1 MLIRATNRRAF
12 IAALGGAVAWPLTGS
27 GQDVAQTWPTRP
39 LRAIVPFTAGSAVDV
54 LPRMVFEALSGELG
68 QSIIVENRTG
78 AGGTIGTAAVA
89 KADPGGYTILVN
101 SSSHTVVPTLYPNA
115 PFNTVRDFSG
125 VIPLGSL
132 PNVLV
137 VAPSKGFKSLG
148 DLVAAA
154 KAKPG
159 SITYASAGIGSGTHF
174 RAERLRLSAGFEGV
188 HVPFRGAPE
197 AYTEVMTGR
206 VDFFFGALASALPFI
221 RNGKL
226 LALAVSSPQR
236 TSSLPE
242 VPTTLEAGY
251 PNSDYTFWVAVF
263 APAKTPKGIVE
274 KLYQKTL
281 KTLQSTNLPDKLATF
296 GVEPMVLTSAE
307 LDALVKREIAANADV
322 VKAANIRI
330 E

>member
-1 MLIRATNRRAF
+1 MRRREF
-12 IAALGGAVAWPLTGS
+12 IAALGGAVAWPLTAS
-27 GQDVAQTWPTRP
+27 GQ
-39 LRAIVPFTAGSAVDV
+39 F
-54 LPRMVFEALSGELG
+54 SGELG

-78 AGGTIGTAAVA
+78 AGGTIGAAAVA
-89 KADPGGYTILVN
+89 KADPDGYTILVN
-101 SSSHTVVPTLYPNA
+101 SSSHTVIPSLYPNA
-115 PFNTVRDFSG
+115 PYNAARDFSG

-154 KAKPG
+154 KGKPG
-159 SITYASAGIGSGTHF
+159 LITYASAGIGSGTHF
-174 RAERLRLSAGFEGV
+174 SAERLRLSAGFEGV

-221 RNGKL
+221 RDGKL
-226 LALAVSSPQR
+226 LALAVSTPKR
-236 TSSLPE
+236 TSSLPD

-251 PNSDYTFWVAVF
+251 PNSDYTFWFAVF
-263 APAKTPKGIVE
+263 VPAKRRKGLLRSFT
-274 KLYQKTL
+274 KRLL
-281 KTLQSTNLPDKLATF
+281 KTLQSTNLMDKLATL
-296 GVEPMVLTSAE
+296 GVEPMVLTPTE

-322 VKAANIRI
+322 VTAANIKI
-330 E
+330 D

>member
-1 MLIRATNRRAF
+1 MAMNRREF
-12 IAALGGAVAWPLTGS
+12 IAALGGAAAWPLTAS
-27 GQDVAQTWPTRP
+27 GQGVAQTWPTRP

-54 LPRMVFEALSGELG
+54 LPRMVFEPLSAELG

-78 AGGTIGTAAVA
+78 AGGTLGAAAVA
-89 KADPGGYTILVN
+89 KADPDGYTILVN
-101 SSSHTVVPTLYPNA
+101 SSSHTVIPSLYPNA
-115 PFNTVRDFSG
+115 PYNATRDFSG

-137 VAPSKGFKSLG
+137 VAPSKGFNSLG
-148 DLVAAA
+148 DLVSAA

-174 RAERLRLSAGFEGV
+174 SAERLRLSADFEGV

-221 RNGKL
+221 RDGKL
-226 LALAVSSPQR
+226 LALAVSTPKR
-236 TSSLPE
+236 TSSLPD
-242 VPTTLEAGY
+242 VPTTIEAGY
-251 PNSDYTFWVAVF
+251 PNSDYTFWVAFF

-274 KLYQKTL
+274 TLYEKTL
-281 KTLQSTNLPDKLATF
+281 KTLQSTNLTNKLATL
-296 GVEPMVLTSAE
+296 GVERMALTPTE
-307 LDALVKREIAANADV
+307 LDALVKREIAANVDV
-322 VKAANIRI
+322 VKAANIKTD
-330 E
+330 

>member
-1 MLIRATNRRAF
+1 VRRRAF
-12 IAALGGAVAWPLTGS
+12 IAALGGAVAWPLTAF
-27 GQDVAQTWPTRP
+27 GQDVTQTWPTRP

-54 LPRMVFEALSGELG
+54 LPRMVFEPLSGELG

-78 AGGTIGTAAVA
+78 AGGTIGAAAVA
-89 KADPGGYTILVN
+89 KADPDGYTILVN
-101 SSSHTVVPTLYPNA
+101 SSSHTVIPSLYPNA
-115 PFNTVRDFSG
+115 PYNAARDFSG

-154 KAKPG
+154 KGKPG
-159 SITYASAGIGSGTHF
+159 LITYASAGIGSATHF
-174 RAERLRLSAGFEGV
+174 SAERLRLSAGFEGV

-221 RNGKL
+221 RDGKL
-226 LALAVSSPQR
+226 LALAVSSPKR
-236 TSSLPE
+236 TSSLPD

-263 APAKTPKGIVE
+263 APSKTPKGIVE

-281 KTLQSTNLPDKLATF
+281 KTLQSTNLTDKLATL
-296 GVEPMVLTSAE
+296 GVEPMVLTPTE
-307 LDALVKREIAANADV
+307 LNALVKREIAANADV
-322 VKAANIRI
+322 VKAANIKI
-330 E
+330 D